1 MKTNLVQHSGQI
13 ADIEKILARGEDIS
27 NSQADIIGYYCK
39 GLVEVVDNGLSSLAK
54 WLWVV
59 REYRL
64 WEQMELESDGEKVC
78 FETQEQFISYL
89 QKNPS
94 VINQRAIRRTTFF
107 DLPKAYEKLVVEHN
121 VSETDFGILGHRAI
135 EIVRVVEHQEREGKT
150 PDVKKW
156 VEIAINKMEAHF
168 ESEIAKAKGQDELKQ
183 TICTFPVQILIDFL
197 EKTKIDEIKKANKV
211 AIFRNMDVG
220 EKGYP
225 GMELR

>member
-1 MKTNLVQHSGQI
+1 MT
-13 ADIEKILARGEDIS
+13 RGEDIS
-27 NSQADIIGYYCK
+27 DSQADTIGYYCK

-64 WEQMELESDGEKVC
+64 WEQMELESDGESIR

-94 VINQRAIRRTTFF
+94 VINQRAITRTTFF
-107 DLPKAYEKLVVEHN
+107 DLPRAYEKLVIKSN
-121 VSETDFGILGHRAI
+121 VSEEDFGLLGHRAI
-135 EIVRVVEHQEREGKT
+135 EIARAIEHQEKEGKT
-150 PDVKKW
+150 PDVKEW
-156 VEIAINKMEAHF
+156 VERGIEQTSAHF

-197 EKTKIDEIKKANKV
+197 DEARQTTSPMDIEAVYDRLRKASKV
-211 AIFRNMDVG
+211 AIFKDRGVG
-220 EKGYP
+220 VEGFI
-225 GMELR
+225 GIELR